1 MTPAEILAGLQSVAE
16 EHLDF
21 EGTLATET
29 RLLEALKLDS
39 IRLLTFVVE
48 TENLFQVCLEEGDE
62 EDIETAGDLVRLVE
76 LRLKET
82 PQDPIE

>member
-1 MTPAEILAGLQSVAE
+1 MTDAEILAGLQTVAE

-21 EGTLATET
+21 EGALAPDT
-29 RLLEALKLDS
+29 RLLDALQLDS

-62 EDIETAGDLVRLVE
+62 EGIETAGDLLTLVRE
-76 LRLKET
+76 RLDAG
-82 PQDPIE
+82 PQEPA